1 MEMFWCVSLLE
12 ANMCLCFV
20 SQQYITPYNSR
31 WRFYWWGRG
40 RRKLAS
46 DHRRRFKHSN
56 GLRVRSKA
64 LKLWYE
70 APVSLWP
77 IRTLLDLAVGLE
89 KKKKKESGTFST
101 ESVSHLKYE
110 LACRLPTILWEIIF
124 SCKKAYGKGQ
134 RDKGEK
140 EKEREWEQSCLRLFR
155 YLLIF
160 LK

>member
-12 ANMCLCFV
+12 VNMCLCFV

-31 WRFYWWGRG
+31 WRFYWGGRG

-70 APVSLWP
+70 ASVSLWSP
-77 IRTLLDLAVGLE
+77 LGLAVGLE
-89 KKKKKESGTFST
+89 KERGSGTFST
-101 ESVSHLKYE
+101 GSVSYLKYE

-124 SCKKAYGKGQ
+124 SCKKRVVKRMEKGRGMKGKKRRRGS
-134 RDKGEK
+134 EN
-140 EKEREWEQSCLRLFR
+140 SPV
-155 YLLIF
+155 
-160 LK
+160 

>member
-56 GLRVRSKA
+56 SLRVRSKA

-124 SCKKAYGKGQ
+124 SCKKRVVKRMEKGRGMKGKKRRRGS
-134 RDKGEK
+134 EN
-140 EKEREWEQSCLRLFR
+140 SPV
-155 YLLIF
+155 
-160 LK
+160 